1 MGYPYK
7 EVFQKLEQSL
17 IEYGSAHRP
26 KDEIRAALEAYKHQE
41 NRAFSDGEYYATLV
55 DVAFYSGFRAATVEE
70 RHARIY
76 HWFGDYQ
83 AVADYGEKEVTAI
96 LTDPGMIR
104 NRRKIEACVANAKVM
119 RDLVA
124 QYGSFRQYID
134 SFRASES
141 FENLLLLKEELEA
154 KFRYL
159 GGITVYHFLMEI
171 GMGVLKPD
179 RVIGR
184 IFHRLGLTDH
194 EEQYLKTVTQGRKF
208 AQATHLPIR
217 YIDIVFVSYGQAR
230 FTEFGIDRGICLAE
244 PRCDVCGI
252 TEYCHEFQKRR
263 DEVMHS
269 SRPARPC

>member
-1 MGYPYK
+1 MSYPYQV
-7 EVFQKLEQSL
+7 VFQKLEQSL

-26 KDEIRAALEAYKHQE
+26 VDEIRKALAAY
-41 NRAFSDGEYYATLV
+41 RDRGDRSFGDGDYYSTLV

-70 RHARIY
+70 RRERIY
-76 HWFGDYQ
+76 HWFGDYR

-96 LTDPGMIR
+96 LADPGMIR

-119 RDLVA
+119 CGLVA
-124 QYGSFRQYID
+124 QHGSFGQYVD

-171 GMGVLKPD
+171 GMEVLKPD
-179 RVIGR
+179 RVVGR

-208 AQATHLPIR
+208 AQATHLSIR

-244 PRCDVCGI
+244 PRCEVCRI
-252 TEYCHEFQKRR
+252 TEYCNEFKTRQ
-263 DEVMHS
+263 E
-269 SRPARPC
+269 AANA